1 MLLCK
6 TSKPCHIVW
15 YKDGCLIWNSSKYLV
30 SRSGNEARLAIRDVK
45 DSDAGVYEC
54 DAGSVS
60 SKATLTVKGI
70 SDVSFPHSTIWEVL
84 VLLLFL
90 KLHLLYVCFTLVI
103 PAEFTKALQNQEAK
117 EGESVTLTCEYS
129 IPGVQFVWR
138 KGPET
143 LKYSEK
149 YHMRQRKSS
158 ISLTIHNL
166 MPEDSGNYT
175 CICRD
180 QKTMAT
186 VTVNGTDY
194 YENKFITFVFD
205 LLLHLYYSLFSSGS
219 YIIC

>member
-70 SDVSFPHSTIWEVL
+70 SEISFPHSHSTMWEVL

-90 KLHLLYVCFTLVI
+90 K
-103 PAEFTKALQNQEAK
+103 
-117 EGESVTLTCEYS
+117 
-129 IPGVQFVWR
+129 
-138 KGPET
+138 
-143 LKYSEK
+143 
-149 YHMRQRKSS
+149 
-158 ISLTIHNL
+158 
-166 MPEDSGNYT
+166 
-175 CICRD
+175 
-180 QKTMAT
+180 
-186 VTVNGTDY
+186 
-194 YENKFITFVFD
+194 
-205 LLLHLYYSLFSSGS
+205 
-219 YIIC
+219 